1 MAGRLSRRENGNDGC
16 CDAGPLHY
24 EDFALFSWHYPVFHK
39 YSKLQKVYVIELG
52 TDQNII

>member
-39 YSKLQKVYVIELG
+39 YSKIELG